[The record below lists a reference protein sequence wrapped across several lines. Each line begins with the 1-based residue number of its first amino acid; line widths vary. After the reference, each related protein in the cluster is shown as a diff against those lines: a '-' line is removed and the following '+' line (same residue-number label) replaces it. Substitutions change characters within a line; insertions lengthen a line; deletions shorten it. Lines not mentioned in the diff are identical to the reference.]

1 MMDRNEKPKNTMKKG
16 IQRGLYPVNI
26 RLAITPVKRR
36 GKKLIKLLLMR
47 SMEPSLTRIW

>member
-1 MMDRNEKPKNTMKKG
+1 MNRNEKPKYTTKKG
-16 IQRGLYPVNI
+16 IHRGLYPLNI

-47 SMEPSLTRIW
+47 SMELSLTRIW